1 MAMDEFV
8 DFLLEYNQKVNL
20 VSRQSTRESLDLLVA
35 ETLLLKKFVSTP
47 LIVDAGSGG
56 GLLAIPLAL
65 SFPEKKVI
73 LLETIHKKVEFL
85 KEALKRLNL
94 TNAKIW
100 EGPVQEF
107 MHLHNAYESTLIAR
121 GFPKIDVLA
130 EYVYKKKVRE
140 LLLISS
146 VNKINKIQKK
156 VANVRQN
163 LYNISSRNNLIIY
176 KLENVS
182 RETPI
187 KWLKS

>member
-94 TNAKIW
+94 TNAKIL

>member
-107 MHLHNAYESTLIAR
+107 MHRHNAYESTLIAR
-121 GFPKIDVLA
+121 GFPKIDVLV